1 MHIPHESSN
10 LLSQEKHRCLS
21 SAQRLCRGSHQQC
34 LISARRAVSSSNQS
48 YKKGPPVPA
57 PCQSCGVPNWRK
69 AQDTGSL
76 PVALWRPMSVA
87 LVSHQGSW
95 GSPINPYSNPQ
106 WLQRALLPAASQGK
120 GLPEIQ
126 VLQLQR
132 EPFSNNQ
139 KESPHPWGF
148 EERLLEWPS
157 KGGCWQ
163 NVATESSP

>member
-1 MHIPHESSN
+1 MVHIPHESSN

-57 PCQSCGVPNWRK
+57 PCQSWGF
-69 AQDTGSL
+69 QTGEKHKIQGPCQWL
-76 PVALWRPMSVA
+76 CAMSVA